1 MGGRYHINNHG
12 RSLEILMTKL
22 FSLVTVKLYNIIR
35 FQHMTAVVIIITQ
48 NESLP
53 FKI

>member
-22 FSLVTVKLYNIIR
+22 FSLVTVELYIIR
-35 FQHMTAVVIIITQ
+35 FQHMTAVVIITQ
-48 NESLP
+48 NESCLP